1 MPKVGKHI
9 LILLSGLLWS
19 VVGIF
24 LCTLAI
30 EWVYVLDFPYPIIGL
45 FTGLISGLVIAHFG
59 FSNIAKKN
67 MLRIHQYQ
75 KERICIWAFQKWSSY
90 LLIAFMM
97 TLGIWMRTASFIPKV
112 VLVSIYLAIGLAL
125 FLSSLLYFQEYL
137 RIRKEKVGK
146 HYFRQ

>member
-19 VVGIF
+19 AVGLF
-24 LCTLAI
+24 LISLAI
-30 EWVYVLDFPYPIIGL
+30 EWLYLLDFPYPIIGI
-45 FTGLISGLVIAHFG
+45 FTGLVSGIVIARFG
-59 FSNIAKKN
+59 FSSIARKNIF
-67 MLRIHQYQ
+67 RIHQYQ

-97 TLGIWMRTASFIPKV
+97 SLGIWMRQASFIPKV

-125 FLSSLLYFQEYL
+125 FLSSLYYFKDYI
-137 RIRKEKVGK
+137 RIKKEIL
-146 HYFRQ
+146 